1 MGMLD
6 PGEGMTWNHPGTI
19 DPWMGSQDESD
30 TMALFGFLPLRIG
43 LDWIPSIHGHPF
55 MAYKWGVIS

>member
-30 TMALFGFLPLRIG
+30 TVGFLT
-43 LDWIPSIHGHPF
+43 
-55 MAYKWGVIS
+55 MATYIVF